1 MNHIEN
7 LRSPQERKNK
17 SKPKRTDIT
26 DDRYWAT
33 DRDNSETKQ
42 NEYKDLEHLSYFNII
57 IKTKEE
63 DILKTSRIRIS
74 KRR

>member
-26 DDRYWAT
+26 DDRCWAT